1 MNPTQRRLHV
11 VLWVLV
17 LAVTLT
23 IIVLGALLR
32 KGPKPAGPSVRASAA
47 ESAP

>member
-1 MNPTQRRLHV
+1 MNPTQRRVHV

-23 IIVLGALLR
+23 AIVIGALLR
-32 KGPKPAGPSVRASAA
+32 KGPRPAGPSVAHRAA
-47 ESAP
+47 EPAP